1 MGLGSFAI
9 LTGLILTAGLY
20 IITSLSFYFILRKAG
35 YRNTWMAFVPVLSTY
50 KQLCLIYDYF
60 KGHQVLDGT
69 MSVVKYQDVRR
80 NFVSSATVAYIILLV
95 VGAFLLIILL
105 EFSGIIIE
113 DSTVDIINNV
123 TSAIVNAAIGFFIL
137 RSFINKESGERLSSL
152 VILVLIVLGIVTLG
166 FSWIAVYF
174 YFGLNNKH
182 YYAFK
187 LDDLYVNEEAPG
199 Y

>member
-1 MGLGSFAI
+1 MGLGIFAI
-9 LTGLILTAGLY
+9 LTGLILAAGLY
-20 IITSLSFYFILRKAG
+20 IITSLSFYCILKKAG
-35 YRNTWMAFVPVLSTY
+35 YRNNWMAFVPVLSTY
-50 KQLCLIYDYF
+50 KQLCFVYDYF

-69 MSVVKYQDVRR
+69 MSAVKYQDVRR

-113 DSTVDIINNV
+113 DSTVDIITNV
-123 TSAIVNAAIGFFIL
+123 TSTIVNAAIGFFIL
-137 RSFINKESGERLSSL
+137 RSFINKETGERLSPL
-152 VILVLIVLGIVTLG
+152 VIFVLIVLCIVTLG

-174 YFGLNNKH
+174 YFGLNDKH

-187 LDDLYVNEEAPG
+187 LDNLYEIEEAPG